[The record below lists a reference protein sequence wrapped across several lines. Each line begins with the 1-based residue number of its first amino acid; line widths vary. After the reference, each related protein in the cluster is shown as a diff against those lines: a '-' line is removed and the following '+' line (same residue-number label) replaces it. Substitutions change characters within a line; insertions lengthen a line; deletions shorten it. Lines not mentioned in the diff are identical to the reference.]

1 MSHEKI
7 DALRQALEFA
17 PDNHALRQML
27 AESLREIGDTYS
39 ALQEYGKLMEAGAI
53 SAETVISVGNFAAD
67 NNQLP
72 LASACLDVA
81 IKHNLIE
88 GTANLRHKID
98 QAMEDQGFVRM
109 LMPISAE
116 DEAGDP
122 EHTLEPEPEISFT
135 DVGGLADV
143 KKTIHKMIILPFL
156 RPDVYRRYGR
166 KSGGGVLMYGPPGCG
181 KTMLARATAG
191 ECKLPFVNIRIEDVL
206 DPYIGVSER
215 NLHNLFEHARA
226 QAPVVIFLDELDGLA
241 YARKKRTNSV
251 GRTLVD
257 QLLQE
262 LDSIGSDNRAL
273 LALGA
278 TNAPW
283 DIDDALLRPGRYD
296 RRLFVPPPDEAAR
309 LAILQNIT
317 AEIPTQGLRLNTWA
331 QKTPL
336 FSGAD
341 LRALVD
347 AAVDQVIEQAL
358 ETGNEPPLQNRH
370 FEAALKEIIPTTL
383 DWLKRVQNYVEFAN
397 EGKRYDEVAKYLKTR
412 EVRRNLR

>member
-1 MSHEKI
+1 MSSEKI
-7 DALRQALEFA
+7 DALKQALGFA
-17 PDNHALRQML
+17 PDNHVLRQML
-27 AESLREIGDTYS
+27 AEALREVGDTYS
-39 ALQEYGKLMEAGAI
+39 ALQAYGKLMEAEAI
-53 SAETVISVGNFAAD
+53 SAETLISVGNFAAD

-72 LASACLDVA
+72 LASACLDAA
-81 IKHNLIE
+81 IKNGLIE
-88 GTANLRHKID
+88 GTAALRHKID
-98 QAMEDQGFVRM
+98 KGMEDQGFVRM
-109 LMPISAE
+109 LMPVSAE
-116 DEAGDP
+116 NDPIDP
-122 EHTLEPEPEISFT
+122 EHSLEPEPEITFT

-156 RPDVYRRYGR
+156 RPEIYRKYGR
-166 KSGGGVLMYGPPGCG
+166 KSGGGVMMYGPPGCG

-215 NLHNLFEHARA
+215 NLHNLFEHARS

-241 YARKKRTNSV
+241 YARKKRSHSV

-296 RRLFVPPPDEAAR
+296 RRLFVPPPDEEAR
-309 LAILQNIT
+309 LAILNRIT
-317 AEIPTQGLRLNTWA
+317 AEIPNQGLNLKTWA
-331 QKTPL
+331 KKTPL

-341 LRALVD
+341 IRALVD

-358 ETGNEPPLQNRH
+358 ETGDEPPLQNRH
-370 FEAALKEIIPTTL
+370 FEVAIKEIIPTTI
-383 DWLKRVQNYVEFAN
+383 DWLKRAQNYVEFAN
-397 EGKRYDEVAKYLKTR
+397 EGKRYDEVAQYLKQR
-412 EVRRNLR
+412 EVKRNLR